1 MRTIQPNFNK
11 RMNNIK
17 HIIKREYTTRV
28 RKRSFIVMTILGPIL
43 MAALIIVPV
52 VISHFSD
59 EQKTIAIVDDSGK
72 LKGTME
78 SNSDVRFVDL
88 ETSIDEAK
96 ANLNSSHFD
105 AILYIPNNGI
115 PNRAYLF
122 ARKQVGLGV
131 KSHIQNCMKSSL
143 ERIFIEQYCDLDI
156 DSLKEA
162 NNKIV
167 LDQRTI
173 NEAGVEEGSS
183 TVTNTILGI
192 VAGFIV
198 YFFVFMFGSQVM
210 RGVIEEKSNR
220 IVEVI
225 ISSIKPVHLMFGKI
239 IGIAL
244 VGLTQFVLWII
255 LTFVITTA
263 FQTLQPDLLKNKSNA
278 KETNISNK
286 YGNIPLTGSS
296 LTKSDQLSN
305 ANNQE
310 VMDEITESLKTINFG
325 VMISMFLFYFLGGY
339 LLYGALFAAIGAA
352 VDNEADTQQF
362 MLPITIPLIFAL
374 VMAQF
379 VTNNPS
385 GPISFWLSII
395 PFTSPIIMMIRL
407 PFGVPIPEVI
417 LSMTLLVFGF
427 IFTTWLAAKIYRTGI
442 LMYGK
447 KVSYR
452 ELWKWLKY

>member
-1 MRTIQPNFNK
+1 MS
-11 RMNNIK
+11 NIK
-17 HIIKREYTTRV
+17 YIIKREYTTRV
-28 RKRSFIVMTILGPIL
+28 RKRSFIVMTILGPLL
-43 MAALIIVPV
+43 MAALMIVPA
-52 VISHFSD
+52 VISRMSD
-59 EQKTIAIVDDSGK
+59 EQKMIGIVDDSGK
-72 LKGTME
+72 LKGTLE
-78 SNSDVRFVDL
+78 SNSDVKFVDI

-96 ANLNSSHFD
+96 ANLNTSHFD
-105 AILYIPNNGI
+105 ALLYIPNNDI
-115 PNRAYLF
+115 PNRAYLYS
-122 ARKQVGLGV
+122 RKQVGLGV

-143 ERIFIEQYCDLDI
+143 EHIFIQRYCDLNI

-162 NNKIV
+162 NNKIM

-173 NEAGVEEGSS
+173 NESGVEEVSS
-183 TVTNTILGI
+183 TVTNTVLGM
-192 VAGFIV
+192 VAGIIV

-244 VGLTQFVLWII
+244 VGLTQFLLWII
-255 LTFVITTA
+255 LTFVIITA
-263 FQTLQPDLLKNKSNA
+263 FQTLQPDLLKGRSNT
-278 KETNISNK
+278 KESISS
-286 YGNIPLTGSS
+286 PLQNVPLRETA
-296 LTKSDQLSN
+296 LTKPDQLSN
-305 ANNQE
+305 ANNQDMMNE
-310 VMDEITESLKTINFG
+310 VTESLKTINFG

-339 LLYGALFAAIGAA
+339 LLYGSLFAAIGAA

-362 MLPITIPLIFAL
+362 MLPITIPLVFAL
-374 VMAQF
+374 IMAQF

-385 GPISFWLSII
+385 GPVAFWLSII

-407 PFGVPIPEVI
+407 PFGVPIPEII

>member
-1 MRTIQPNFNK
+1 MS
-11 RMNNIK
+11 NIK
-17 HIIKREYTTRV
+17 YIIKREYTTRV
-28 RKRSFIVMTILGPIL
+28 RKRSFIVMTILGPLL
-43 MAALIIVPV
+43 MAALMIVPA
-52 VISHFSD
+52 VISRMSD
-59 EQKTIAIVDDSGK
+59 EQKTVGIVDDSGK

-78 SNSDVRFVDL
+78 SNSDVKFVDL

-105 AILYIPNNGI
+105 ALLYIPNNGI

-122 ARKQVGLGV
+122 SKKQVGLGV
-131 KSHIQNCMKSSL
+131 KSYIQNCMKSSL
-143 ERIFIEQYCDLDI
+143 EHIFIQQYCNLNI

-162 NNKIV
+162 NNQII

-173 NEAGVEEGSS
+173 NEYGVEEVSS
-183 TVTNTILGI
+183 TVTNTVLGM
-192 VAGFIV
+192 VAGIIV

-244 VGLTQFVLWII
+244 VGLTQFLLWII
-255 LTFVITTA
+255 LTFVIITA
-263 FQTLQPDLLKNKSNA
+263 FQTVQPDLLKGKNNTEESISSPLNKVPL
-278 KETNISNK
+278 KET
-286 YGNIPLTGSS
+286 S
-296 LTKSDQLSN
+296 LTKPDQLSN
-305 ANNQE
+305 ANNQDMMNE
-310 VMDEITESLKTINFG
+310 VTESLKTINFG

-339 LLYGALFAAIGAA
+339 LLYGSLFAAIGAA

-385 GPISFWLSII
+385 GPVAFWLSII

-427 IFTTWLAAKIYRTGI
+427 VFTTWLAAKIYRTGI

-452 ELWKWLKY
+452 ELWKWLKYKN

>member
-1 MRTIQPNFNK
+1 
-11 RMNNIK
+11 MNNIK
-17 HIIKREYTTRV
+17 HIIKREYSTRV

-43 MAALIIVPV
+43 MAALMIVPAI
-52 VISHFSD
+52 ISHMSD
-59 EQKTIAIVDDSGK
+59 EQKTIGIVDESGIY
-72 LKGTME
+72 KGVME
-78 SNSDVRFVDL
+78 SNSDVKFVDL

-96 ANLNSSHFD
+96 ANLNGNHFD
-105 AILYIPNNGI
+105 GVLYIPKNGI
-115 PNRAYLF
+115 PNRACLYT
-122 ARKQVGLGV
+122 AKQLGLGV
-131 KSHIQNCMKSSL
+131 KSHIQNTMKYHL
-143 ERIFIEQYCDLDI
+143 ERYFIKDLYNIDLDSI
-156 DSLKEA
+156 KAIET
-162 NNKIV
+162 NNKIM
-167 LDQRTI
+167 LDHRTI
-173 NEAGVEEGSS
+173 NEAGVEEESS
-183 TVTNTILGI
+183 TEINTVLGL
-192 VAGFIV
+192 VAGIIV

-263 FQTLQPDLLKNKSNA
+263 FQTLQPDLVQ
-278 KETNISNK
+278 SNK
-286 YGNIPLTGSS
+286 TQTTTIAPSSKNIPLREGSINP
-296 LTKSDQLSN
+296 DQLSN
-305 ANNQE
+305 VNNQDVMNE
-310 VMDEITESLKTINFG
+310 VTDALKTVNFG
-325 VMISMFLFYFLGGY
+325 VMISMFLFYFMGGY
-339 LLYGALFAAIGAA
+339 LLYGSLFAAIGAA

-374 VMAQF
+374 VMSQF

-385 GPISFWLSII
+385 GPVAFWLSII
-395 PFTSPIIMMIRL
+395 PFTSPIIMMIRI

-427 IFTTWLAAKIYRTGI
+427 VFTTWLAAKIYRTGI